1 MQFALDHSSLSDLE
15 SNFDTCVEDIPDDA
29 TEDGAWRLITSAVWN
44 KLHKPKMWH
53 QYIMR
58 KMEIAKHIGLGPQV
72 CICVFYTP
80 SKFPVIV
87 CWYKRFAYHFAEL
100 TCLGTQDT
108 YRRRQL
114 FLVKSCQLLTCKI
127 MMYPLYCIY

>member
-1 MQFALDHSSLSDLE
+1 MRTLIVSFLRFGSLLLRKWVPLIRRLILELVWLTSRRNIFPRYRKRMQFALDHSSLSDLE

-58 KMEIAKHIGLGPQV
+58 KMEIAKHIGLGP
-72 CICVFYTP
+72 
-80 SKFPVIV
+80 
-87 CWYKRFAYHFAEL
+87 
-100 TCLGTQDT
+100 
-108 YRRRQL
+108 
-114 FLVKSCQLLTCKI
+114 
-127 MMYPLYCIY
+127 